1 MTPQLPGPER
11 GSHMI
16 ESSTNPGEVLEFPIE
31 LHSSETTALSANALQ
46 YFQQGMAELQNG
58 NAALAVSAL
67 SHTVAMAP
75 SFSDG
80 RIFLGIAHSL
90 SCEIYPAIDQLE
102 KATELAPDSFIAQY
116 ALAQL
121 YFKLRVVEKA
131 YEHAQSALKSVANIE
146 QRKMLT
152 QLLREERAR
161 ERNGIARPSFNKP
174 FSTPALVIAG
184 GGLCAAVLAILVHLH

>member
-1 MTPQLPGPER
+1 MTNKQP
-11 GSHMI
+11 SHEMENSMI
-16 ESSTNPGEVLEFPIE
+16 VSSTNPGEVLEFPME
-31 LHSSETTALSANALQ
+31 LRSSETTALSANALQ

-75 SFSDG
+75 AFADG
-80 RIFLGIAHSL
+80 RVFLGIAHSL
-90 SCEIYPAIDQLE
+90 SSEIYPAIDQME

-116 ALAQL
+116 ALSQL
-121 YFKLRVVEKA
+121 YFKLRVVEKG
-131 YEHAQSALKSVANIE
+131 YERAESALKCVTHIE

-161 ERNGIARPSFNKP
+161 ERNGIARPSFSKP
-174 FSTPALVIAG
+174 FSRSSLLIAG
-184 GGLCAAVLAILVHLH
+184 GGLCAAVLAILLHLH